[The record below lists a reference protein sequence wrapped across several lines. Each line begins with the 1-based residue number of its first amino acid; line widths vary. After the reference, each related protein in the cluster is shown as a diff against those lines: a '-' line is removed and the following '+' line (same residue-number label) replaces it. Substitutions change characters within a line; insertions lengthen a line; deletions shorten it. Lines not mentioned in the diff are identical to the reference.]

1 MRGVDLAQ
9 LKALQQQYA
18 GKVVQYD
25 MQKTFSPRFIAGGD
39 VGFEAQGTVA
49 RAAMVI
55 MTWPELELVEYQVAR
70 VPVTLTYIP
79 GYLSFRECPA
89 LEAVWQMLTI
99 KPDLLFIDGQ
109 GIAHPRGL
117 GVASH
122 FGLFAYIPTI
132 GVAKSRLCG
141 EYAELG
147 SEPGSAVALQYQGQT
162 IGSVLRSKLRCNPLF
177 ISVGHKISAASA
189 LAWTQQCLRGYR
201 LPEPTRWADAVA
213 SNRPSFQRWL
223 ARQ

>member
-1 MRGVDLAQ
+1 MNVNLAE

-18 GKVVQYD
+18 TQVIRHDKDVA
-25 MQKTFSPRFIAGGD
+25 FRPRYIAGGD

-55 MTWPELELVEYQVAR
+55 LTWPELELVEYQVAR
-70 VPVTLTYIP
+70 VPVTLPYIP

-122 FGLFAYIPTI
+122 FGLMVDIPTI

-141 EYAELG
+141 EYAELS
-147 SEPGSAVALQYQGQT
+147 SEPGSVADLRYQGQT
-162 IGSVLRSKLRCNPLF
+162 IGSVLRSKVRCNPLF
-177 ISVGHKISAASA
+177 ISVGHQISTESA

-213 SNRPSFQRWL
+213 SNRPSFQRWQG
-223 ARQ
+223 R

>member
-1 MRGVDLAQ
+1 MSVNLAE

-18 GKVVQYD
+18 TQVIRHDKDVA
-25 MQKTFSPRFIAGGD
+25 FCPRYIAGGD
-39 VGFEAQGTVA
+39 VGFEVQGTVA
-49 RAAMVI
+49 RAAMI
-55 MTWPELELVEYQVAR
+55 ILTWPELELVEYRVAR
-70 VPVTLTYIP
+70 VPVTLPYIP

-122 FGLFAYIPTI
+122 VGLMVDIPTI

-141 EYAELG
+141 EYTELS
-147 SEPGSAVALQYQGQT
+147 SEPGSVADLRFQGQI
-162 IGSVLRSKLRCNPLF
+162 IGSVLRSKVRCNPLF
-177 ISVGHKISAASA
+177 ISVGHQISTESA

-223 ARQ
+223 GR

>member
-1 MRGVDLAQ
+1 MSIDLAE

-18 GKVVQYD
+18 CQVIQHDKPEAL
-25 MQKTFSPRFIAGGD
+25 SPRYIAGGD

-55 MTWPELELVEYQVAR
+55 LTWPELELVEYKVAR
-70 VPVTLTYIP
+70 VPVTLPYIP

-109 GIAHPRGL
+109 GVAHPRGL

-122 FGLFAYIPTI
+122 FGLLADVPTI

-141 EYAELG
+141 EYPALPL
-147 SEPGSAVALQYQGQT
+147 EPGSFVDLRYHGQR
-162 IGSVLRSKLRCNPLF
+162 IGSVLRSKVRCNPLF
-177 ISVGHKISAASA
+177 VSVGHQISAASA

>member
-1 MRGVDLAQ
+1 MSIDLAE

-18 GKVVQYD
+18 CQVIQYD
-25 MQKTFSPRFIAGGD
+25 KPEALSPRYIAGGD

-55 MTWPELELVEYQVAR
+55 LTWPELELVEYKVAR
-70 VPVTLTYIP
+70 VPVTLPYIP

-109 GIAHPRGL
+109 GVAHPRGL

-122 FGLFAYIPTI
+122 FGLFADVPTI

-141 EYAELG
+141 EYPAL
-147 SEPGSAVALQYQGQT
+147 SLEPGSFVDLRYHGQR
-162 IGSVLRSKLRCNPLF
+162 IGSVLRSKIRCNPLF
-177 ISVGHKISAASA
+177 VSVGHQISASSA

>member
-1 MRGVDLAQ
+1 MSIDLAE

-18 GKVVQYD
+18 TKVIQYD
-25 MQKTFSPRFIAGGD
+25 RNEAFSPRYIAGGD

-55 MTWPELELVEYQVAR
+55 LTWPELELVEYQVAR
-70 VPVTLTYIP
+70 VPVTLPYIP

-109 GIAHPRGL
+109 GVAHPRGL

-122 FGLFAYIPTI
+122 FGLFADVPTI

-141 EYAELG
+141 EYDAL
-147 SEPGSAVALQYQGQT
+147 SPEPGSVVGLRYQGQL
-162 IGSVLRSKLRCNPLF
+162 IGSVLRSKVRCNPLF
-177 ISVGHKISAASA
+177 ISVGHQISATSA
-189 LAWTQQCLRGYR
+189 LAWTQRCLRGYR